1 MGRPS
6 PYEGLPKDE
15 WPNKTRE
22 LLKLHPLGEEAL
34 KAGLLRLLAKG
45 FPELGDLEF
54 ALDHGMRS
62 KNLPHRYKGLEKGFY
77 PFLARSIALELAKP
91 SPDAWRIEE
100 TEWGTLLR
108 CLADSL
114 YSLKILVGG
123 GSEGFPIL
131 PSWSGESRPSGYVLA
146 IRAEVPSFFAYWGW
160 LDRDDW
166 CEIGKTLSVGA
177 ATVEKK
183 SIKLDISGG

>member
-45 FPELGDLEF
+45 FPELGGLEF

-77 PFLARSIALELAKP
+77 PFLARSIALELVKP

-100 TEWGTLLR
+100 MEWGMRLN

-123 GSEGFPIL
+123 GTGIFPAL

-146 IRAEVPSFFAYWGW
+146 VRLDIPRFSARWGW
-160 LDRDDW
+160 FDRDDW
-166 CEIGKTLSVGA
+166 RQIGAFQSIPAVI
-177 ATVEKK
+177 VERK
-183 SIKLDISGG
+183 SREL